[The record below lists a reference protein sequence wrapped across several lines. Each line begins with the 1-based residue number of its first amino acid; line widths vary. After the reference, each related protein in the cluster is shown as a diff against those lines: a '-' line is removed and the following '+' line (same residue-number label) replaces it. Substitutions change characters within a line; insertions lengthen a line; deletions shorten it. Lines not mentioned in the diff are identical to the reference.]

1 MSSAIAELAARV
13 DLAAT
18 GRIPVLD
25 IGPYLGGDPGAMA
38 PLARAIARTCEDT
51 GFLVVASHGIAP
63 ELVENVFAEAAR
75 FFALDEAVKLAY
87 KVGQYNIGYL
97 PFGGQVVRHSP
108 VNRNTKPNFSESFY
122 VTRDRAP
129 DHPDIVNDKPL
140 IGLNRWPDGMPEF
153 RAAMVAY
160 YVAMEAMTRRM
171 VPAVAAA
178 LDLPPDYFADA
189 FAEPHCTVR
198 LIHYPPHA
206 NPEDNEF
213 GFAPHTDNNFITF
226 LAQSKL
232 PGLEAR
238 TAEGEWIRPP
248 AVPGTFVVNT
258 GAMLARYSN
267 DRFKATPHRVIN
279 RNDRSRYAIPFFLG
293 PNHES
298 LVAAVPTCTGPDNPP
313 KYEPITYGAF
323 SSRLL
328 TLNFA
333 HRQGENSAP
342 PASGPAQPD

>member
-1 MSSAIAELAARV
+1 MSLAVPVASV
-13 DLAAT
+13 SDG

-25 IGPYLGGDPGAMA
+25 IGAFLAGERSAAA
-38 PLARAIARTCEDT
+38 PLARTIARTCEDT
-51 GFLVVASHGIAP
+51 GFLVVAGHGVPPALADATFAAAAQLFARP
-63 ELVENVFAEAAR
+63 ET
-75 FFALDEAVKLAY
+75 DKLAL
-87 KVGQYNIGYL
+87 KIGRYNIGYL

-108 VNRNTKPNFSESFY
+108 VNRNTRPNFSESFY
-122 VTRDRAP
+122 ITRDRAP

-140 IGLNRWPDGMPEF
+140 VGLNRWPEDMPEF
-153 RAAMVAY
+153 RAATTAY
-160 YVAMEAMTRRM
+160 YAAMEAMTTRL
-171 VPAVAAA
+171 VPLFAMA
-178 LDLPPDYFADA
+178 LDLPADYFAAA
-189 FAEPHCTVR
+189 FAAPNCTIR
-198 LIHYPPHA
+198 LIHYPPQP

-232 PGLEAR
+232 PGLEVR

-267 DRFKATPHRVIN
+267 DRFRATPHRVIN
-279 RNDRSRYAIPFFLG
+279 RNDASRYAIPFFLG
-293 PNHES
+293 PNHDS

-313 KYEPITYGAF
+313 KYEPTTYGAF
-323 SSRLL
+323 TQRLL

-333 HRQGENSAP
+333 HRQAGGAGE
-342 PASGPAQPD
+342 